1 MVFVSVLDYAGAMA
15 NTATVGVLL
24 RQWREHRRLSQLDLA
39 NNAEISARHLSFLET
54 GRSNP
59 SRDMIVRL
67 SQELQIPLRQR
78 NTLLNAGGYAEMY
91 PERRLGDPAL
101 NVVGNIVDIVLS
113 GHEPN
118 PAMAIDHRWN
128 ILATN
133 RMIDILLR
141 TADPSLRQPPMNA
154 MRLGLHPAGLAPHIR
169 NFAEWRTHA
178 IVSLKRR
185 IELTAD
191 RELVQ
196 LLNEVQSYPFAT
208 TKEQRTQA
216 VKDDFAI
223 VLEMETSKGPINLLT
238 TTMVFGTPKDVT
250 VSELAIECFFPQD
263 ERSAKT
269 LRELCASG

>member
-1 MVFVSVLDYAGAMA
+1 MVFVSILAYAGGMA
-15 NTATVGVLL
+15 NSATVGVLL

-59 SRDMIVRL
+59 SREMIVRL

-133 RMIDILLR
+133 RMIEILLR

-154 MRLGLHPAGLAPHIR
+154 IRLGLHPAGLAPYIR
-169 NFAEWRTHA
+169 NFTEWRAHA
-178 IVSLKRR
+178 IVNLKRR

-196 LLNEVQSYPFAT
+196 LLHEVQSYPFANI
-208 TKEQRTQA
+208 KEQGTQA
-216 VKDDFAI
+216 SKEEFAI
-223 VLEMETSKGPINLLT
+223 VLEIETSKGVINLLT

-263 ERSAKT
+263 EQSAKT
-269 LRELCASG
+269 LRELYASG

>member
-1 MVFVSVLDYAGAMA
+1 MVFVSILDYAEAMA

-59 SRDMIVRL
+59 SREMIVRL

-101 NVVGNIVDIVLS
+101 NVVGNIVKVVLS

-133 RMIDILLR
+133 RMSEILLR
-141 TADPSLRQPPMNA
+141 NVDPSLRQPPMNA
-154 MRLGLHPAGLAPHIR
+154 MRLGLHPAGLAPYIR
-169 NFAEWRTHA
+169 NFAEWRAHA
-178 IVSLKRR
+178 IVNLKRR

-196 LLNEVQSYPFAT
+196 LLNEVQGYPFAN
-208 TKEQRTQA
+208 TKEQRVQA

-223 VLEMETSKGPINLLT
+223 TLEIETSKGIVNLLT
-238 TTMVFGTPKDVT
+238 TTMVFGTPKDVM
-250 VSELAIECFFPQD
+250 VSELAIECFFPPD
-263 ERSAKT
+263 EQSAKT
-269 LRELCASG
+269 LRELYASG